1 MIIVPKQD
9 GIVHL
14 RDLPKDE
21 ICIKLPDAIQKRMVF
36 DALKIVTGR
45 YNLAR
50 VLKVE
55 PVNIYDFENC
65 RFSSITLKFVHNI
78 SQFLVTNGLN
88 EYSVENLENKIELI
102 KSKFV
107 GNPIYNPKFPI
118 NFNNEDGA
126 QVISC
131 ILYDG
136 GISSRLYPFYTNK
149 EEILVDRFI
158 ASACSVIGQVT
169 CRKYLANDGTFEA
182 WLPRIIGFMLVN
194 CLGIK
199 SGKKTIENPY
209 IPKFILKNKDCY
221 LPFIQQAFDAEG
233 SVNQRK
239 SGRSIQLNQ
248 YSSDN
253 NTPPIRLV
261 QLKNMLE
268 VLDIRV
274 NGPFGPTRECI
285 AKNGTKTYGWM
296 IQISNQANIRN
307 FSERINFILE
317 RKQRKLHELL
327 DSYQLP
333 PRFKNGT
340 RYNVVLNTCDEL
352 KQQGTTVTIKSIA
365 GKLNRKPRY
374 VEELIRDMVDQKTIT
389 SKPLGEKWANRE
401 FEVIK

>member
-1 MIIVPKQD
+1 MSEQD

-14 RDLPKDE
+14 RDLPEDE
-21 ICIKLPDAIQKRMVF
+21 ICIKLPNAIQKRMVF
-36 DALKIVTGR
+36 DALKIVAGR

-50 VLKVE
+50 LLEVE

-65 RFSSITLKFVHNI
+65 RFSSITLKFVHSL
-78 SQFLVTNGLN
+78 SQFLVTNGLG
-88 EYSVENLENKIELI
+88 EYSLENLENKIELI

-126 QVISC
+126 QIISC

-136 GISSRLYPFYTNK
+136 GISSGLYPFYTNK

-158 ASACSVIGQVT
+158 ASTCSVLGQVT
-169 CRKYLANDGTFEA
+169 CRKYLANDNTFEA
-182 WLPRIIGFMLVN
+182 WLPRFIGFMLVN

-199 SGKKTIENPY
+199 HGKKTIENPH
-209 IPKFILKNKDCY
+209 IPEFILKNKDCY
-221 LPFIQQAFDAEG
+221 LPFIQQAFDDEG
-233 SVNQRK
+233 SVNQGK

-296 IQISNQANIRN
+296 IQISNQTNIRN
-307 FSERINFILE
+307 FAEKINFTLE
-317 RKQRKLHELL
+317 RKQKKLEELL
-327 DSYQLP
+327 SSYKLP

-340 RYNVVLNTCDEL
+340 RYKEIIKICNAL
-352 KQQGTTVTIKSIA
+352 KSEGSKITIKNIA
-365 GKLNRKPRY
+365 NKLNRKPRY
-374 VEELIRDMVDQKTIT
+374 VEELVRDMMKQEIIS
-389 SKPLGEKWANRE
+389 SKILDEKWINRE
-401 FEVIK
+401 FELIN